1 MTSTRFWQ
9 VGGLF
14 FGILFIG
21 YLLFIVMRAEPSGM
35 DAQLNNLQIENRQL
49 KRYMHSLQ
57 QQAKIVNEQVIDLE
71 TLSTVQQQVIQEL
84 RLGNDVL
91 QNKLY
96 AMEKDIQ
103 RYKEAY
109 TSSRK

>member
-1 MTSTRFWQ
+1 MTFTRFWQ

-21 YLLFIVMRAEPSGM
+21 YLLFIVTRPEPSSM
-35 DAQLNNLQIENRQL
+35 DAQLQNLQIENRQL
-49 KRYMHSLQ
+49 KRYMQEQ
-57 QQAKIVNEQVIDLE
+57 QQQSKTLHEQVIDLE

-96 AMEKDIQ
+96 EMEKDIQ
-103 RYKEAY
+103 RYKEAHK
-109 TSSRK
+109 SSGK